1 MAIWCSRK
9 GKPEGYKGI
18 HVVQRLS
25 MEEKADQKEAH
36 GDLRGHGGAPCHE
49 AAEARLYNNFIK
61 ILRQKGGFY
70 CM

>member
-1 MAIWCSRK
+1 
-9 GKPEGYKGI
+9 
-18 HVVQRLS
+18 

-36 GDLRGHGGAPCHE
+36 GDLRDRGGAPCHE